1 MKNQTLNLKK
11 LSYCIFMLVFI
22 SIHVSVTSQNLVVE
36 QDYERA
42 GACLSPG
49 DEACVTI
56 IAHKLLALSFESNVD
71 AEVNVAFKK
80 MIGQNIEYTLHFSTD
95 RAEYLDRTLSIYCQS
110 FTKGVHIPLSLSPKE
125 SKLFYITVTECYK
138 NYLEKGLL
146 LFKQCSYAD
155 AKEEFRKAQ
164 EECSDAPPNDDV
176 KNKIRVIDS
185 ILYLRKLAKEY
196 FEMLDFK
203 KAEKCFQ
210 SIHELNKDDNLAH
223 RKMIDCRAE
232 NMNYCEKYIIAAK
245 NFFDKKEYEKAV
257 ALYNKVIENGCK
269 EEYIEL
275 ANLYLGQANKK
286 LGKGK
291 GKDSSLKKSPPSTVF
306 TFQWAYLKRFGFS
319 IGGYPDKNVSAY
331 FTFLFNTD
339 KITEKKELLDGGISQ
354 SSQYDF
360 DSALGITIR
369 PVKNKYAPLWLTV
382 GVGYSGLIHSISPEI
397 GILAKIPFG
406 KYSKT
411 GLALRYTFQYRAAI
425 QSETRKLVPATNHFV
440 GLGFYF

>member
-1 MKNQTLNLKK
+1 MKNQTLTLKK
-11 LSYCIFMLVFI
+11 ISYCLVMLLFI
-22 SIHVSVTSQNLVVE
+22 SIHVSVTSQTLVVE

-80 MIGQNIEYTLHFSTD
+80 TIGQNIEYTLHFSTD

-176 KNKIRVIDS
+176 KNKIIVIDS
-185 ILYLRKLAKEY
+185 ILYLRKLGKEY

-203 KAEKCFQ
+203 KAEKCYQ
-210 SIHELNKDDNLAH
+210 SIYELNKDDNLAH
-223 RKMIDCRAE
+223 RKMIDCRTE

-245 NFFDKKEYEKAV
+245 NFYDKKEYEKAV
-257 ALYNKVIENGCK
+257 ALYSKVIENGCK
-269 EEYIEL
+269 GEYIEL
-275 ANLYLGQANKK
+275 AELYLGQANKK
-286 LGKGK
+286 LGKERN
-291 GKDSSLKKSPPSTVF
+291 SSRSTVF

-319 IGGYPDKNVSAY
+319 IGGYPDKKVLPY
-331 FTFLFNTD
+331 FTFVFNTD
-339 KITEKKELLDGGISQ
+339 KITVKKEDLESGEISK
-354 SSQYDF
+354 SAQYDF
-360 DSALGITIR
+360 DSAFGITIR
-369 PVKNKYAPLWLTV
+369 PVKNKYVPLWLTI
-382 GVGYSGLIHSISPEI
+382 GIGYSGLIHSVSPEI

-406 KYSKT
+406 RDAKV
-411 GLALRYTFQYRAAI
+411 GLALRYTFQYRAVI
-425 QSETRKLVPATNHFV
+425 ESEKRSLVPAINHFV
-440 GLGFYF
+440 GLGFCF